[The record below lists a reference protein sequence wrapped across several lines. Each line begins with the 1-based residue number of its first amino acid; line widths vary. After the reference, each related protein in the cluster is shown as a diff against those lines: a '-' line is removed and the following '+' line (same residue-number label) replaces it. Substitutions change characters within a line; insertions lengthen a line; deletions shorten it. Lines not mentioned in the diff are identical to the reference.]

1 MKKSFSG
8 LWRWLHIYLSMAG
21 FALLLFFSVTGIALN
36 HTEWFDDMQTTVN
49 LKGSLDTMWLRGN
62 IDKLAI
68 AESLRKTHEVR
79 GTVSSFEADDEQVTV
94 SFTGPGYAADAF
106 IDRADGRYELTETRT
121 GIWGVMNDLH
131 KGRDTGDAWRWLIDA
146 SAVLMILISLTG
158 MFMLFYLKRKR
169 LAGWL
174 VALAG
179 LLIAWAVYMI
189 WVP

>member
-21 FALLLFFSVTGIALN
+21 FALLLFFSVTGITLN

-49 LKGSLDTMWLRGN
+49 LKGSLDTIWLRGN

-68 AESLRKTHEVR
+68 AESLRNAHEVR
-79 GTVSSFEADDEQVTV
+79 GIVSSFEADDEQVTV

-106 IDRADGRYELTETRT
+106 IERADGRYELTETRT

-158 MFMLFYLKRKR
+158 MCMLFYLKRKR

-179 LLIAWAVYMI
+179 LLIAWAVYVI

>member
-21 FALLLFFSVTGIALN
+21 FALLLFFSVTGITLN
-36 HTEWFDDMQTTVN
+36 HTEWFDNMQTTVN
-49 LKGSLDTMWLRGN
+49 LKGRLDTAWLRGN
-62 IDKLAI
+62 IDKLSV
-68 AESLRKTHEVR
+68 AESLRKAHEVR
-79 GTVSSFEADDEQVTV
+79 GAVSSFEADEEQVTV
-94 SFTGPGYAADAF
+94 SFAGPGYAADVF
-106 IDRADGRYELTETRT
+106 IERADGNYELTETRT

-131 KGRDTGDAWRWLIDA
+131 KGRDTGSAWRWLIDA

-179 LLIAWAVYMI
+179 SLIAWAVYAI

>member
-1 MKKSFSG
+1 MKKSLSS

-21 FALLLFFSVTGIALN
+21 FALLLFFSVTGITLN
-36 HTEWFDDMQTTVN
+36 HTEWFEDMQMTVT
-49 LKGSLDTMWLRGN
+49 LKGGMDTSILTGETNR
-62 IDKLAI
+62 LAV
-68 AESLRKTHEVR
+68 AETLRKAHDVR
-79 GTVSSFEADDEQVTV
+79 GTVSSFEVDEEQVTV
-94 SFTGPGYAADAF
+94 SFAGPGYAADAF
-106 IDRADGRYELTETRT
+106 INRTDGLYEITETRT

-131 KGRDTGDAWRWLIDA
+131 KGRDTGSAWRWLIDA

-169 LAGWL
+169 VAGLL

-179 LLIAWAVYMI
+179 LLVAWLIYAI

>member
-1 MKKSFSG
+1 MKRSLSA

-21 FALLLFFSVTGIALN
+21 FALLLFFSVTGITLN
-36 HTEWFDDMQTTVN
+36 HTEWFEDMQTTMS
-49 LKGSLDTMWLRGN
+49 LKGQMDTASLRGET
-62 IDKLAI
+62 DRLAV
-68 AESLRKTHEVR
+68 AEALRKAHQVR
-79 GTVSSFEADDEQVTV
+79 GYVSSFEVDEDQVTV
-94 SFTGPGYAADAF
+94 SFAGPGYSADVF

-131 KGRDTGDAWRWLIDA
+131 KGRDTGGAWRWLIDA

-158 MFMLFYLKRKR
+158 LFMLFYLKRKR
-169 LAGWL
+169 AAGLL

-179 LLIAWAVYMI
+179 LLIAWAVYAI

>member
-179 LLIAWAVYMI
+179 LLIAWAVYLI

>member
-1 MKKSFSG
+1 MKKSLSA

-21 FALLLFFSVTGIALN
+21 FALLLFFSVTGITLN
-36 HTEWFDDMQTTVN
+36 HTEWFEDMQHTVN
-49 LKGSLDTMWLRGN
+49 LKGSMDTAWLRG
-62 IDKLAI
+62 DVARLEV
-68 AESLRKTHEVR
+68 AEQLRKSHGVG
-79 GTVSSFEADDEQVTV
+79 GTVQSFDVDEEQCTV
-94 SFTGPGYAADAF
+94 SFAGPGYSADAF
-106 IDRADGRYELTETRT
+106 ISRIDGSYELTETRT

-131 KGRDTGDAWRWLIDA
+131 KGRDTGKAWRWLIDA

-169 LAGWL
+169 VAGLL

-179 LLIAWAVYMI
+179 LLVAWLVYQI